1 MTANRATDLMAGLVT
16 EPATMRLW
24 AMDALGRNSLHQS
37 TVPVPTPVPGQVLVK
52 VAAVSLN
59 YRDKLVIESGMGLP
73 LKFPFVPGSDM
84 AGTVVRAGDTATRF
98 KVGDRVISTFRPG
111 WIDGA
116 PSGTASVPP
125 YDSLGGI
132 HPGVLAEYVCF
143 PDAWFSSA
151 PDTLDDAEASTL
163 PCAGLTAWFALVEQS
178 RLHPGQTVVVQGTGG
193 VALFGL
199 QIARAH
205 GADVIV
211 LSGSAEK
218 LARAKALGATHL
230 IDRSREDWVQAVYRI
245 TGDRGADH
253 ILELAGGAN
262 LGRSVEAVAI
272 NGRISVIGV
281 FDGFTFSGPM
291 GPLLLK
297 SPTIQGIGVG
307 HRRAL
312 EDLVRAVDR
321 IGLKPVI
328 DHRYAF
334 DELDA
339 ALDHLDRGP
348 FGKIV
353 VQMGA

>member
-1 MTANRATDLMAGLVT
+1 MGTDV
-16 EPATMRLW
+16 ATMRLW
-24 AMDALGRNSLHQS
+24 SMNALGRQSLGQS
-37 TVPVPTPVPGQVLVK
+37 TAPVPTPAPDEILVK

-59 YRDKLVIESGMGLP
+59 YRDKLVIESGMGLA
-73 LKFPFVPGSDM
+73 LSFPFVPGSDM
-84 AGTVVRAGDTATRF
+84 AGTVVRAGEDVKRF
-98 KVGDRVISTFRPG
+98 RVGDRVISTFRPG

-125 YDSLGGI
+125 YETLGGT

-143 PDAWFSSA
+143 PEDWFSRA
-151 PDTLDDAEASTL
+151 PDTLDDAQASTL
-163 PCAGLTAWFALVEQS
+163 PCAGLTAWFALVERGS
-178 RLHPGQTVVVQGTGG
+178 PHPGQTVLVQGTGG

-199 QIARAH
+199 QIAKAH

-211 LSGSAEK
+211 VSGSQDK

-230 IDRSREDWVQAVYRI
+230 IDRSREDWVQAVYGI

-253 ILELAGGAN
+253 IFELAGGAN

-281 FDGFTFSGPM
+281 FEGFTFSGPM
-291 GPLLLK
+291 APLLLK

-312 EDLVRAVDR
+312 EDLVRAVDT
-321 IGLKPVI
+321 IGLRPVI
-328 DHRYAF
+328 DHRYGF
-334 DELDA
+334 DELGA

-353 VQMGA
+353 VQVE